1 MSRPAWGIMVSRW
14 CVAFLCNAVLAIAAL
29 ACAAHILG
37 ATESLADESERTLA
51 VYSVN
56 TREKIEVVY
65 KRNGE
70 YVPEAMAAINH
81 IMRDWRRDEQISMD
95 PALVDLLWEVHR
107 EVGSREPVYLIS
119 GYRSPSTNAM
129 LRRTKGGQA
138 RRSQHM
144 LGKAI
149 DVHFPDVPVKALR
162 DSSLIRER
170 GGVGYYP
177 TSAIPFVHLDTGN
190 VRHWP
195 RLPRQELALLFP
207 EGKSRHVPADGKP
220 LSRGDFTRAVARLR
234 EAGRDIPH
242 ATRVQLARMQAPQP
256 ILASLG
262 PNLPRTGMP
271 APAPRSEPGD
281 ASDTAASDAGV
292 QTASLTVGA
301 MPAAGISGVEA
312 ARVVSAPDYD
322 EEHPDELYYQ
332 PFPLTPLLSERSM
345 GELDLT
351 SDTPSVLKQ
360 VHLFLSEPNGTLPL
374 EFEPGLQYAQLY
386 YASRFS
392 GAAVSKVLSGDSLS
406 ASAAAQ
412 PRTASAS
419 TAVSR

>member
-1 MSRPAWGIMVSRW
+1 MVSRW
-14 CVAFLCNAVLAIAAL
+14 CAAL
-29 ACAAHILG
+29 LRLVVLLVTAALG
-37 ATESLADESERTLA
+37 FELIAGGDAVKANERERSLSI
-51 VYSVN
+51 YSVN

-65 KRNGE
+65 KRDGR

-81 IMRDWRRDEQISMD
+81 IMRDWRRDEQIDID
-95 PALVDLLWEVHR
+95 PKLIDLLWEVHR
-107 EVGSREPVYLIS
+107 EVGSQKPVYLVS
-119 GYRSPSTNAM
+119 GYRSPQTNSM
-129 LRRTKGGQA
+129 LRAAKGGQA
-138 RRSQHM
+138 RRSQHT

-149 DVHFPDVPVKALR
+149 DVHFPDVPVERLR
-162 DSSLIRER
+162 NSGLIRER

-207 EGKSRHVPADGKP
+207 EGRSRHVPADGKP
-220 LSRGDFTRAVARLR
+220 LSRQDFTEAVARRR
-234 EAGRDIPH
+234 EAGRELPQ
-242 ATRVQLARMQAPQP
+242 ATHIQLAHMAAPHP

-262 PNLPRTGMP
+262 PSMPRAGVP
-271 APAPRSEPGD
+271 APAPRDVEAIGAPE
-281 ASDTAASDAGV
+281 ARV
-292 QTASLTVGA
+292 QTASLDVAGF
-301 MPAAGISGVEA
+301 PATGVSGIES
-312 ARVVSAPDYD
+312 ARVVSAPEYD

-332 PFPLTPLLSERSM
+332 PFPLAPLLSEESIGGM
-345 GELDLT
+345 DLT

-360 VHLFLSEPNGTLPL
+360 VHMFMSEPNGTLPL

-392 GAAVSKVLSGDSLS
+392 GAAVAQVLARPGQTEGD
-406 ASAAAQ
+406 APR

-419 TAVSR
+419 ATVRQ